1 MKQIVVNDTN
11 VFIDLH
17 AIGLLEE
24 FFHLPWEVHTTDF
37 VLLELQREDQKDAV
51 LCFWEKE
58 LLHVADF
65 EFEEIVEINK
75 LKQRYG
81 EKTNVSLT
89 DCSVWYYAKQNG
101 CILLS
106 GDRKLR
112 NSAIS
117 DGVDVKGIL
126 YVFGMLV
133 DTGAISL
140 EVASRKLTLLKAINT
155 RLPENEIKKRLTLW
169 NGEQNEERRTP
180 MED

>member
-11 VFIDLH
+11 VFIDLY

-24 FFHLPWEVHTTDF
+24 FFHLSWEVHTTDF
-37 VLLELQREDQKDAV
+37 VLQELQREDQKNAV
-51 LCFWEKE
+51 LRFLEKE
-58 LLHVADF
+58 LLHVAGF
-65 EFEEIVEINK
+65 GFEEIVEINK

-112 NSAIS
+112 NYAIS
-117 DGVDVKGIL
+117 DGVDVKGML
-126 YVFGMLV
+126 YVFDMLV
-133 DTGAISL
+133 DAGAISL
-140 EVASRKLTLLKAINT
+140 EVASKKLTLLKAINP
-155 RLPENEIKKRLTLW
+155 RLPENEIKKRLGLW
-169 NGEQNEERRTP
+169 DGEQNEERRMT